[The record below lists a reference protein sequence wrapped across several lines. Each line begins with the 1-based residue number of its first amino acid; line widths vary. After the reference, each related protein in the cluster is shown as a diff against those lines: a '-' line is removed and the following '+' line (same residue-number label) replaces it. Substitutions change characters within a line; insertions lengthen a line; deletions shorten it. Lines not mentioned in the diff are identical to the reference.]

1 MCGKCLGSLRWAD
14 QDSNPG
20 TCGLKDRS
28 ETESSPEVR
37 CDRDRVVTFA
47 DGLLRQ
53 AAEGGAVA
61 REDAEML
68 AREWLTISGADLAMG
83 VLMGGKHEAAQLI
96 ELCGCVLRTMRVVC
110 EPTNMAEDDAN
121 GRGP

>member
-1 MCGKCLGSLRWAD
+1 MS
-14 QDSNPG
+14 
-20 TCGLKDRS
+20 
-28 ETESSPEVR
+28 
-37 CDRDRVVTFA
+37 CDPLALERRVVTFA
-47 DGLLRQ
+47 ESLLRQ
-53 AAEGGAVA
+53 AAEGGALA

-68 AREWLTISGADLAMG
+68 ACEWLAISGADLAMG

-96 ELCGCVLRTMRVVC
+96 QPCGCVLRTMGVVC